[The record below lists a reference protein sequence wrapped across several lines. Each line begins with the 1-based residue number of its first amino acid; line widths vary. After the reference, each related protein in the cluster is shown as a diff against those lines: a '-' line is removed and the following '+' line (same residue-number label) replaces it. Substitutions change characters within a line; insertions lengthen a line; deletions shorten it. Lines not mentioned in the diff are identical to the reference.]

1 MQSND
6 SDPNI
11 GSKIYS
17 EQVAHLY
24 NHAPPSLVFTIFV
37 GGVLALL
44 QASLI
49 SNQVILIW
57 YSILVLVTLARAI
70 LVYSYHRTKPQS
82 SSIGYWHWA
91 FVAGCALAGGTWGS
105 SAIFLYPSNAL
116 EHQLFVIYV
125 LTGVTA
131 IAVLSLAS
139 SLTAYLSFLLP
150 ASLPMLIQLFSNDS
164 PVSSAMAIMAL
175 CYLIALCFGA
185 QGLSQTIVTS
195 LMLRFDNH
203 QMVKE
208 IADRKRAEDA
218 LYLEKTRLQVTFSA
232 LAEAIIITTT
242 DGTIEYLNP
251 AAENI
256 SGWLDS
262 QAREKN
268 IEQVFSHVDEGT
280 GQHIQTA
287 IYDCLKNN
295 ARSTKNSLLIARDG
309 KQRVIEE
316 IATPLK
322 DRIGNSI
329 GAVAII
335 RDVTQAREHSRQ
347 LAYQASH
354 DSLTNLPNRSLL
366 CDRLEHA
373 IAKAMRANRLVA
385 VLYMDL
391 DRFKQVNDS
400 LGHAAGDKLLCHV
413 AQLLRTSI
421 REQDTVARLGGDEF
435 VVVLEDL
442 TYQDQ
447 ATVVAQKIVDNLAAP
462 STIEHQEIRV
472 RVSIGISVF
481 PRDGDNV
488 ETLLK
493 HADTAMFRTKKLAHE
508 NIQFYTDDMSI
519 PVNNQLKLEQ
529 RLQHVVAR
537 DELELHYQP
546 RVTMNSSKIIGLEA
560 LLRWRK
566 SSDQVVSPAEFI
578 HIAEE
583 TGSILDI
590 GEWVLHTA
598 CEQAQVWHTSHHKTL
613 RIAINLSV
621 RQITT
626 HCIESI
632 SNVLKETG
640 LNPELME
647 LEITESLFLNDSE
660 HVIMV
665 LRELKKLGV
674 KLAIDDFGA
683 GYSSLTYLKQFPV
696 DILKID
702 QSFIHDIGGDPIGSA
717 FIPAIIAMGHRLNL
731 EVVAE
736 GVENKI
742 QRNYLNE
749 SGCDSFQGYCFS
761 KPLSANAATNLLRNN
776 T

>member
-1 MQSND
+1 M
-6 SDPNI
+6 
-11 GSKIYS
+11 
-17 EQVAHLY
+17 
-24 NHAPPSLVFTIFV
+24 
-37 GGVLALL
+37 
-44 QASLI
+44 
-49 SNQVILIW
+49 
-57 YSILVLVTLARAI
+57 
-70 LVYSYHRTKPQS
+70 
-82 SSIGYWHWA
+82 
-91 FVAGCALAGGTWGS
+91 
-105 SAIFLYPSNAL
+105 
-116 EHQLFVIYV
+116 
-125 LTGVTA
+125 
-131 IAVLSLAS
+131 
-139 SLTAYLSFLLP
+139 
-150 ASLPMLIQLFSNDS
+150 
-164 PVSSAMAIMAL
+164 
-175 CYLIALCFGA
+175 
-185 QGLSQTIVTS
+185 
-195 LMLRFDNH
+195 
-203 QMVKE
+203 
-208 IADRKRAEDA
+208 
-218 LYLEKTRLQVTFSA
+218 
-232 LAEAIIITTT
+232 
-242 DGTIEYLNP
+242 
-251 AAENI
+251 
-256 SGWLDS
+256 
-262 QAREKN
+262 
-268 IEQVFSHVDEGT
+268 
-280 GQHIQTA
+280 
-287 IYDCLKNN
+287 
-295 ARSTKNSLLIARDG
+295 
-309 KQRVIEE
+309 
-316 IATPLK
+316 
-322 DRIGNSI
+322 
-329 GAVAII
+329 AII

-354 DSLTNLPNRSLL
+354 DSLTDLPNRPLL

-373 IAKAMRANRLVA
+373 IAKAMRANCLVA
-385 VLYMDL
+385 VLYLDLDL

-400 LGHAAGDKLLCHV
+400 LGHAAGDKLLCNV
-413 AQLLRTSI
+413 AQRLRNSI
-421 REQDTVARLGGDEF
+421 RQQDTVARLGGDEF

-462 STIEHQEIRV
+462 STIENQEICV
-472 RVSIGISVF
+472 RVSIGISIF

-508 NIQFYTDDMSI
+508 NIQFYTGDMSI

-537 DELELHYQP
+537 DELELYYQP
-546 RVTMNSSKIIGLEA
+546 RVTMNSSEIIGLEA

-566 SSDQVVSPAEFI
+566 SFDQVVSPAEFI

-583 TGSILDI
+583 TGSILNI

-640 LNPELME
+640 LNPELLE
-647 LEITESLFLNDSE
+647 LEITESLFLNNSE
-660 HVIMV
+660 HVIKV
-665 LRELKKLGV
+665 LQELKKLGI
-674 KLAIDDFGA
+674 KLAIDDFGT

-742 QRNYLNE
+742 QRNYLSK

-761 KPLSANAATNLLRNN
+761 KPLSANAATILLRNN
-776 T
+776 NPLSQAL